1 MEAHFSG
8 VSLGAGLAEAQTWA
22 HDLDVSIGE
31 NGITVGGTET
41 APSSTVPWS
50 AVKHFAPGFTL
61 VFPDGRPATELEV
74 RLADRDLNFLVPA
87 EQLPPE
93 LVAQLLRIAPEST
106 ARPDPRKPWIP
117 KDSTLVASNGKA
129 AGRTARRK
137 SDGGGRNGKRL
148 LVAVVGVAVVVAVV
162 LGVTLG
168 SGASTKTAG
177 KTTTTTTRATTAKT
191 TPTTISPVPIHEL
204 TGPADSVQPQ
214 AALTEVLIRSKDLHG
229 WKEAYGNTDDV
240 PGAPQA
246 DADTSFD
253 PFVPSAASVVEPSF
267 GVLQQCSNLAL
278 THIQLLTGNYYAGGP
293 PTWNSATFYPSDENL
308 TQQTVTPQLYSIA
321 SLVSSLADQKSDFAA
336 MASPGF
342 ASCLSSFFSSYLRAT
357 FSEQGYTVDDLSVR
371 AEPVAT
377 IPGVETLEF
386 VLTGQ
391 LIEAGDVFGFR
402 NTVVFIGAGR
412 IEQMVSGYDSIDQ
425 PIPSGTW
432 RILLVHL
439 QRRMKVVAS
448 LR

>member
-87 EQLPPE
+87 EQLPPQ

-106 ARPDPRKPWIP
+106 ARPDPRKPWVP
-117 KDSTLVASNGKA
+117 KDSTLTSNGKA
-129 AGRTARRK
+129 AVRTSRRK
-137 SDGGGRNGKRL
+137 SDGGGRNGKRV
-148 LVAVVGVAVVVAVV
+148 LVAAVGVAVVIAVV

-177 KTTTTTTRATTAKT
+177 KTTTTTTRVTTRKT
-191 TPTTISPVPIHEL
+191 TPTTISPVPVHEL
-204 TGPADSVQPQ
+204 PGPPDSVQPK
-214 AALTEVLIRSKDLHG
+214 AALTEVLIRSTDLHG
-229 WKEAYGNTDDV
+229 WKGAYGNVNDV

-253 PFVPSAASVVEPSF
+253 PFVPSASSVVEPSF

-278 THIQLLTGNYYAGGP
+278 THLQLLTGNYYAGGP
-293 PTWNSATFYPSDENL
+293 PTWNSATYYPSDQNL

-321 SLVSSLADQKSDFAA
+321 SLVSSVADQKSDFAA

-342 ASCLSSFFSSYLRAT
+342 ASCLSSYFSSYLRA
-357 FSEQGYTVDDLSVR
+357 SYSQQGYTVDDLSVTR
-371 AEPVAT
+371 EPVT
-377 IPGVETLEF
+377 TVSGVETLKF
-386 VLTGQ
+386 VLAGQ
-391 LIEAGDVFGFR
+391 LVEAGDVFEFR

-412 IEQMVSGYDSIDQ
+412 IEQMVSGYDSTDQ

-432 RILLVHL
+432 RILLAHL
-439 QRRMKVVAS
+439 QNRMKVVAS
-448 LR
+448 KR